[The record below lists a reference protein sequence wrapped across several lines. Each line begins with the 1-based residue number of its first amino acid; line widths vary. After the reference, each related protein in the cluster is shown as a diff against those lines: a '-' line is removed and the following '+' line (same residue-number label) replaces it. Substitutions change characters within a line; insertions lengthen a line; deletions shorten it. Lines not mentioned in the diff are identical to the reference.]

1 MLYMVTFTI
10 NIPPIFACLPYMDP
24 MGNNV
29 WIGEYCTWRLIFF
42 LHLYTLQASISK
54 SMSMTNSK
62 KHAARM
68 AEHITRFQTDSS
80 QGPVTRNGD

>member
-42 LHLYTLQASISK
+42 PPLVYLAGKHLEV
-54 SMSMTNSK
+54 N
-62 KHAARM
+62 
-68 AEHITRFQTDSS
+68 EHDEL
-80 QGPVTRNGD
+80 